1 MSTNM
6 HCIAHSHN
14 IERVNRQM
22 EHLESTG
29 EVDNV
34 DWAFGHA
41 LMLLEQHPS
50 QGLTPDAKNAIAK
63 VKRAYDSN
71 GVSGALVHFDWLQ
84 RSLKYLGSGEINDT
98 LETISGKLTD

>member
-6 HCIAHSHN
+6 HCVAHGYN
-14 IERVNRQM
+14 VERVNKQM

-34 DWAFGHA
+34 GWAFGHV
-41 LMLLEQHPS
+41 LMLLEQYPS

-63 VKRAYDSN
+63 VKRAYDSD
-71 GVSGALVHFDWLQ
+71 GVSGALVHFDWLR
-84 RSLKYLGSGEINDT
+84 RSLEYLGSSEINDT
-98 LETISGKLTD
+98 LEIISGKLTA